1 MTSDCV
7 PHQVR
12 QAGAEGD
19 LVALFLHD
27 NYARANK
34 QSGAWM
40 SSFVDQTRNWN
51 TYQYSA
57 PDEGRNQR
65 SSETRNWNT
74 YQYSAP
80 SDAACSIA
88 IHASGVSSTS
98 RIPIIINN
106 NNFAKSEPCLLSF
119 DDAITL
125 FHEMGHGLHGML
137 SSVTYSR
144 LAGTN
149 VLRDF
154 VELPSQLL
162 EHWLRSTDVVLR
174 SHAAHCETGEPIP
187 SAMLKRL
194 NDARNFNQVLHA
206 LWPL

>member
-7 PHQVR
+7 LHQVR

-40 SSFVDQTRNWN
+40 SSFVDQTQNWN